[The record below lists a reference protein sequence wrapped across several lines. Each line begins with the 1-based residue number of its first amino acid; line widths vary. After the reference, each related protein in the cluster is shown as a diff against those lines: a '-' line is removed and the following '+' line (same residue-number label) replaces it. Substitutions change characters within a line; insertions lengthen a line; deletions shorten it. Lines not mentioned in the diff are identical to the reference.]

1 MKQQQGKLK
10 ALKELNLTKEQK
22 QQVKAVRQDS
32 KAEQD
37 AIIND
42 TTLTEAQRKEK
53 LKIVKGDA
61 AKKLQG
67 ILTEE
72 QRSKLRTMKQGKRG
86 NSNAGDDI

>member
-1 MKQQQGKLK
+1 MKQKQSKLK

>member
-72 QRSKLRTMKQGKRG
+72 QRSKLRTMKQGKGG
-86 NSNAGDDI
+86 NSKAGDDI

>member
-61 AKKLQG
+61 AKKLQD

>member
-1 MKQQQGKLK
+1 MKQQQGKQK

>member
-1 MKQQQGKLK
+1 MKQKQGKLK